1 VLQRFLYFL
10 DFFFGFA
17 VAFVFVFGLGLDFS
31 FAFVF
36 FLDFGPA
43 ALRAFSRRGA
53 APFLTGLAFS
63 SAARGAGFFDRS
75 AGVMR
80 RALFQSRSRS

>member
-10 DFFFGFA
+10 DFFFGFGFA
-17 VAFVFVFGLGLDFS
+17 VVFVFGLGLDFS
-31 FAFVF
+31 FAFAF

-43 ALRAFSRRGA
+43 ALRAFRRRGA
-53 APFLTGLAFS
+53 VFLAGLAFS
-63 SAARGAGFFDRS
+63 STALGAGFLARS
-75 AGVMR
+75 AGAMR